1 MYPGIIRRDA
11 DPLLLEVSQTNVA
24 VSGSW
29 NNYTRRSK
37 ENFKL
42 FAAKNVLRPQMKFS
56 KFIDNSTSA
65 IQQRLTEK
73 PHSVKPLSVLV
84 EYDEQGKE
92 MFSHPYIYEMERD
105 QPVSAQLS
113 FTVPV
118 KATDIP
124 STPFMYVDTVEKLQ
138 EMIKELQTESM
149 IGVDMEHHSYRSYL
163 GN

>member
-1 MYPGIIRRDA
+1 MYPGIRRDA
-11 DPLLLEVSQTNVA
+11 DPLLLKGCQAKVA

-29 NNYTRRSK
+29 KNVTRGSK
-37 ENFKL
+37 ENVKL
-42 FAAKNVLRPQMKFS
+42 LDAKNVSRLIGS
-56 KFIDNSTSA
+56 STSA
-65 IQQRLTEK
+65 FQPCLTEN
-73 PHSVKPLSVLV
+73 PHSMKPLSVLV

-113 FTVPV
+113 LTVPV

-124 STPFMYVDTVEKLQ
+124 STPLMYVDTVEKLQ
-138 EMIKELQTESM
+138 EMIKELQTESI
-149 IGVDMEHHSYRSYL
+149 IGEHHSYRSYL

>member
-1 MYPGIIRRDA
+1 MCPGVKRDV
-11 DPLLLEVSQTNVA
+11 DPLLLKVSQTNDA

-29 NNYTRRSK
+29 NNFTRGSK
-37 ENFKL
+37 ENVKL
-42 FAAKNVLRPQMKFS
+42 LTAKNVLRPQMKFS

-65 IQQRLTEK
+65 FQPRLTEK
-73 PHSVKPLSVLV
+73 PHSMKPLSVLV

-124 STPFMYVDTVEKLQ
+124 STPLMYVDTVEKLQ
-138 EMIKELQTESM
+138 EMIKELQTES
-149 IGVDMEHHSYRSYL
+149 IREVDVEHHSYRSYL